1 MHKMNLR
8 NIDLN
13 LLVVLERVLK
23 ERNITRAA
31 TQLHMSQPAVSH
43 ALSRARELFRDQLL
57 LRSGN
62 EMLLTFRGLEVVGQI
77 DGLLAGVRG
86 MLHPG
91 EFDPAQASGRI
102 RIAGTEGAILVVLAR
117 TLATISS
124 VAPGVQIV
132 ISSNMTNAY
141 TDLRLGHIDILFDVV
156 DMALRPD
163 FCVQELFSNSLV
175 CAVSAEHIAA
185 PRPVT
190 LANYKAAKH
199 ASIDGGTD
207 QFISEAL
214 ERAGIK
220 RNVIMRLP
228 GFITAA
234 ATIANSGLIL
244 TIPETLSAK
253 ASELFPLRIFKL
265 PVVLPQV
272 TLSMVWHERQSKNP
286 LHKWLREQIL
296 QGLPEEYRA

>member
-1 MHKMNLR
+1 MNLR

-31 TQLHMSQPAVSH
+31 TQLYMSQPAVSH

-57 LRSGN
+57 VRSGN

-77 DGLLAGVRG
+77 DEVLAGVRD

-91 EFDPAQASGRI
+91 DFDPGQARGRM

-117 TLATISS
+117 TLAAISS
-124 VAPGVQIV
+124 KAPSVQIEV
-132 ISSNMTNAY
+132 SSNMSNAY
-141 TDLRLGHIDILFDVV
+141 SDLRLGHVDLLLDVV
-156 DMALRPD
+156 DMTLRPD
-163 FCVQELFSNSLV
+163 FCIQELFSNSLV
-175 CAVSAEHIAA
+175 CAVSAEHGISPHSMSLGA
-185 PRPVT
+185 
-190 LANYKAAKH
+190 YKAAMH

-214 ERAGIK
+214 ERVKIK
-220 RNVIMRLP
+220 RNVAMRLP

-234 ATIANSGLIL
+234 ATVANSGLIL
-244 TIPETLSAK
+244 TIPETLSVK

-265 PVVLPQV
+265 PIVLPQV
-272 TLSMVWHERQSKNP
+272 TLSMVWHERQSRNP

-296 QGLPEEYRA
+296 HGLPEEYQT